1 MSDEKGEKFP
11 ITFEEFLYEEM
22 LLKLDG
28 IDKAMSRMI
37 GETVRETAKE
47 MSSTSKLDERIT
59 DNDAINQ

>member
-59 DNDAINQ
+59 DNDAIDQ